1 VYRRQRDLPG
11 QGPSEKGTA
20 GCAGFLLLSIATIGL
35 AGCVTEPVHL
45 DVMSVNGR
53 DSGGV
58 VPSYDSLMR
67 IGTAARNGGDLP
79 SALGVF
85 RRASQVDPLNPAPL
99 TAAGDVLLEM
109 GSVNEAIVSYN
120 NALLRN
126 QQYLPALLGLAKAD
140 LKTGKPE
147 LAMEPLSKAYALSPG
162 DPKVLL
168 LLGVTKD
175 LAGEHVE
182 AQAWY
187 RRGLGIAAGDPAL
200 VTDLAMS
207 LALSGDYSNAIT
219 VLQPVALA
227 PTGSAQERQTLAL
240 IYGLRGN
247 LAEAERINRI
257 DLDDASVAHNLAYY
271 ATLREL
277 SPEARTRALLS
288 AGGAASS

>member
-1 VYRRQRDLPG
+1 MYRHQRYLQG
-11 QGPSEKGTA
+11 QGPNRRGAA

-67 IGTAARNGGDLP
+67 IGTAAQDGGDLP

-126 QQYLPALLGLAKAD
+126 QQYFPALLGLARAN
-140 LKTGKPE
+140 LKSGKPA

-175 LAGEHVE
+175 LAGEHSE
-182 AQAWY
+182 AQSWY
-187 RRGLGIAAGDPAL
+187 RRGLGIAPGDPAL
-200 VTDLAMS
+200 ATNLALS
-207 LALSGDYSNAIT
+207 LALSGDYSNAIL
-219 VLQPVALA
+219 VLQPIALA
-227 PTGSAQERQTLAL
+227 PSGSAQERQTLAL

-247 LAEAERINRI
+247 TAEAERINRI

-271 ATLREL
+271 ATLRDL

-288 AGGAASS
+288 AGGTASS